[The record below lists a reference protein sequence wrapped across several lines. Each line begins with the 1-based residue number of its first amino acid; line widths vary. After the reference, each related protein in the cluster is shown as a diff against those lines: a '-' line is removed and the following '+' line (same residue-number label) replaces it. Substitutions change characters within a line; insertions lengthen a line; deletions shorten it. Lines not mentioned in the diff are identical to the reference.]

1 MNFMWLHSYLSQ
13 CFTKHIVVL
22 AFMLTKQWLQLV
34 VIQDACLP
42 SGATWGSPSRPR
54 THSDR
59 QLENVIFF
67 YMCEEDCPFLF
78 LTVSK
83 TLKILYFDCKDVLC
97 LPHLFLRIFRGDV
110 SPRQTRKLRGKK
122 RQPIYENIKVIPE
135 KMNWPL
141 RVFNGKMALFAHL
154 FARHRI
160 LGFCHSTGLVDLV
173 NF

>member
-1 MNFMWLHSYLSQ
+1 MSGWPVPFRVPLYFSWTSFSSHELHVTAQLFISVLYKAYCSFAFYSY
-13 CFTKHIVVL
+13 
-22 AFMLTKQWLQLV
+22 AFMLMKQWLQLV

-42 SGATWGSPSRPR
+42 SGATWGSPSRSR

-110 SPRQTRKLRGKK
+110 SPRQTRKLRGEKTTHIWK
-122 RQPIYENIKVIPE
+122 HKSNTRENELTTQGV
-135 KMNWPL
+135 
-141 RVFNGKMALFAHL
+141 
-154 FARHRI
+154 
-160 LGFCHSTGLVDLV
+160 
-173 NF
+173 